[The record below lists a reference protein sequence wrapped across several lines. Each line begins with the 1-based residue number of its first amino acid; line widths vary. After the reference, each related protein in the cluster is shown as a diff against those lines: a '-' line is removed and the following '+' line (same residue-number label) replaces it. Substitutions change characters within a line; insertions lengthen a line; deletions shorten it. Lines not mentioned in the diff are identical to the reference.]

1 VQQSFCLQA
10 YPRAQNFTKVS
21 VYVVCGCGSVLLWL
35 ISNVMLSFC
44 FYTSL
49 CWASSLGCQHDAFAA
64 WARAPAAIDWH
75 LLQASMLSSK
85 PAPRRCC
92 CQSMIL
98 TVGLTDTRP
107 FHRPCCKYS
116 AGNADN
122 VQYTCMCVEFFNTFH
137 QRSPWQSLV
146 STVTLFSLFLAS
158 ESLYKGCNV
167 PFVWNKLE
175 IDDLMQGKQG

>member
-1 VQQSFCLQA
+1 
-10 YPRAQNFTKVS
+10 
-21 VYVVCGCGSVLLWL
+21 
-35 ISNVMLSFC
+35 MLSVAVAQSSSGWLA
-44 FYTSL
+44 TL
-49 CWASSLGCQHDAFAA
+49 CCRFVFTQVCVEPRPSAVNMTLLLPERGRLQLS
-64 WARAPAAIDWH
+64 IDT
-75 LLQASMLSSK
+75 LSSK

-158 ESLYKGCNV
+158 ESLYKGCSV